1 MTMRVTEK
9 YYVVPV
15 RKSKQ
20 GKKIAKVPHIPY
32 IWYLLPN
39 SCVNKYFKERTP
51 PNGEISIHNG
61 NEAMID
67 I

>member
-20 GKKIAKVPHIPY
+20 GKKIAKEPHIPY
-32 IWYLLPN
+32 I
-39 SCVNKYFKERTP
+39 
-51 PNGEISIHNG
+51 
-61 NEAMID
+61 
-67 I
+67 

>member
-20 GKKIAKVPHIPY
+20 GKKNCKGASHTIYMIPPSKQLCEQ
-32 IWYLLPN
+32 I
-39 SCVNKYFKERTP
+39 F
-51 PNGEISIHNG
+51 
-61 NEAMID
+61 
-67 I
+67 